1 MSDIVL
7 SLGIDAGDAAT
18 GADAFMQ
25 QYARLKAAISD
36 VTSARAASQQAVTQE
51 AAATTTAAGAFEQEA
66 QKRIQLNEMIKN
78 MVIVRGQEQAAI
90 DAAISRTGALNQVG
104 DAAVGIN
111 QRFAASVA
119 QLNAELTGGASAA
132 SSHADATTRMGSAS
146 TNAAAA
152 QQGLSVG
159 TAGVTREI
167 IVLGREIAS
176 GDFSRIPGSL
186 LVLTNRM
193 GGLNLG
199 TLGAVAAFG
208 ALAAAMAY
216 PVIQG
221 VTTAYNNQI
230 TVEQNLASQS
240 LKTSQDLATFLA
252 SMGAGSLSDG
262 DPLSQLQAAKAAFDQ
277 AVQQS
282 SSSDPTVAA
291 NAQGQLTSLAQQ
303 YLTASKSY
311 NASGSGYVS
320 DYDYVQQQLQEVE
333 KSTADQASTATQQ
346 VTLLQQQLDAAT
358 GTQTNTLTIAQAV
371 ENLNTLMAQVN
382 ATIASS
388 IASAGGGS
396 YSGVVT
402 PNGTSS
408 TGVSYGV
415 TPPPQPNMAAAI
427 NAIGQD
433 YTSLLGR
440 TGTQS
445 DFAYYLNEVQN
456 GVSLDQI
463 ATQFMNSPE
472 YLAKHSHANGGL
484 ASGWSKVGERG
495 EEWMYVPP
503 SSGAMVY
510 PHGTGG
516 PSNDNG
522 TTAVVQTLR
531 AEMASLRQVVAQ
543 VGQQHAELLRVAN
556 GYAAT
561 QAHAADRA
569 ASRPR

>member
-216 PVIQG
+216 PVIHAANMDQELRSLN
-221 VTTAYNNQI
+221 AQLQI
-230 TVEQNLASQS
+230 TGNTAQVTAQQIMAMANAISPSTSASR
-240 LKTSQDLATFLA
+240 LDI
-252 SMGAGSLSDG
+252 MGAAG
-262 DPLSQLQAAKAAFDQ
+262 K
-277 AVQQS
+277 
-282 SSSDPTVAA
+282 
-291 NAQGQLTSLAQQ
+291 
-303 YLTASKSY
+303 
-311 NASGSGYVS
+311 
-320 DYDYVQQQLQEVE
+320 
-333 KSTADQASTATQQ
+333 
-346 VTLLQQQLDAAT
+346 
-358 GTQTNTLTIAQAV
+358 
-371 ENLNTLMAQVN
+371 
-382 ATIASS
+382 IASDNV
-388 IASAGGGS
+388 IA
-396 YSGVVT
+396 
-402 PNGTSS
+402 P
-408 TGVSYGV
+408 
-415 TPPPQPNMAAAI
+415 
-427 NAIGQD
+427 
-433 YTSLLGR
+433 
-440 TGTQS
+440 
-445 DFAYYLNEVQN
+445 
-456 GVSLDQI
+456 
-463 ATQFMNSPE
+463 
-472 YLAKHSHANGGL
+472 
-484 ASGWSKVGERG
+484 
-495 EEWMYVPP
+495 
-503 SSGAMVY
+503 
-510 PHGTGG
+510 
-516 PSNDNG
+516 
-522 TTAVVQTLR
+522 
-531 AEMASLRQVVAQ
+531 
-543 VGQQHAELLRVAN
+543 
-556 GYAAT
+556 
-561 QAHAADRA
+561 
-569 ASRPR
+569 